1 MAQDLSYEAMDRE
14 KADAQAAQQAQIE
27 KQQIDAAQQA
37 QAQSEKNPALQV
49 ATNNLANNITQQQQ
63 GLGPNPALSEYS
75 RIAGE
80 IANASRNQ
88 EEYSNNM
95 IKAGQSGAIDP
106 RTLLG
111 DESILPQ
118 FRDALYNSMQQPKGL
133 GTIQ

>member
-14 KADAQAAQQAQIE
+14 KANAQAAQQAQLE
-27 KQQIDAAQQA
+27 KQQRDAEQQA

-49 ATNNLANNITQQQQ
+49 ATNNLANNITPQQQ
-63 GLGPNPALSEYS
+63 GLGPNTALNEYS

-80 IANASRNQ
+80 IANSSSSQ

-95 IKAGQSGAIDP
+95 IKAGQSGIVDLDIL
-106 RTLLG
+106 RE
-111 DESILPQ
+111 DQSVLPQ
-118 FRDALYNSMQQPKGL
+118 FRQALLDSMQQPKGL